1 MNGWIN
7 IFKPKGFTSTY
18 CLNVIKSKFKIKKLG
33 HAGTLDPLA
42 EGILPVA
49 IGEAT
54 KSIPYLADVK
64 KTYFFEAVWGKETS
78 TLDAEGEI
86 VHSSSVIPKQEDIQ
100 NILKSFVGVIN
111 QVPPKFSAKKIKGVR
126 CYNLARNNLPF
137 DLKSQKVE
145 ITNIKIVSHGE
156 GKTSFIVNCGSGT
169 YIRSLIRDIA
179 YRLNTFGYA
188 SKIVRRRYG
197 LFSIK
202 SSLNV
207 DFIVKNV
214 AKEELQKYLLE
225 INRVLIH
232 IPSIKLEDKRIKLI
246 KNGMKVS
253 MLEEFGE
260 IDLKKLIAQ
269 NQNQVL
275 AFGELKSGF
284 FYPKRILNI

>member
-1 MNGWIN
+1 
-7 IFKPKGFTSTY
+7 
-18 CLNVIKSKFKIKKLG
+18 
-33 HAGTLDPLA
+33 
-42 EGILPVA
+42 
-49 IGEAT
+49 
-54 KSIPYLADVK
+54 
-64 KTYFFEAVWGKETS
+64 
-78 TLDAEGEI
+78 
-86 VHSSSVIPKQEDIQ
+86 
-100 NILKSFVGVIN
+100 
-111 QVPPKFSAKKIKGVR
+111 VPPKFSAKKIKGVR

-202 SSLNV
+202 GSLNV

>member
-86 VHSSSVIPKQEDIQ
+86 VHSSSVVPKQEDIQ

-202 SSLNV
+202 GSLNV

>member
-7 IFKPKGFTSTY
+7 IYKPKGYTSTY
-18 CLNVIKSKFKIKKLG
+18 CLNVLKSKFKLKKIG

-54 KSIPYLADVK
+54 KSIPYLSELK
-64 KTYFFEAVWGKETS
+64 KTYFFEATWGKETS
-78 TLDAEGEI
+78 TLDAEGE
-86 VHSSSVIPKQEDIQ
+86 VTNSSLVIPSKEDIQ
-100 NILKSFVGVIN
+100 KKLHSFIGLIN
-111 QVPPKFSAKKIKGVR
+111 QVPPRYSAKKINGER
-126 CYNLARNNLPF
+126 CYNLARNNQPF

-145 ITNIKIVSHGE
+145 ICNIRVVSHGE
-156 GKTSFIVNCGSGT
+156 GKTSFLVNCGLGT
-169 YIRSLIRDIA
+169 YVRSLIRDIA
-179 YRLNTFGYA
+179 YSLNTFGYA
-188 SKIVRRRYG
+188 SKILRRRYG
-197 LFSIK
+197 QFTQK
-202 SSLNV
+202 ASLNM
-207 DFIVKNV
+207 DFIVKNIE
-214 AKEELQKYLLE
+214 KSDFQKYLLE

-253 MLEEFGE
+253 MLEEFGA

>member
-156 GKTSFIVNCGSGT
+156 GKTSFIANCGSGT

-202 SSLNV
+202 GSLNV

>member
-86 VHSSSVIPKQEDIQ
+86 IHSSSIIPKQEDIQ

-188 SKIVRRRYG
+188 SKIVRRKYG
-197 LFSIK
+197 LFSTK
-202 SSLNV
+202 GSLNV

>member
-86 VHSSSVIPKQEDIQ
+86 VHSCSVVPKQEDIQ
-100 NILKSFVGVIN
+100 NILKFFVGVIN

-179 YRLNTFGYA
+179 YSLNTFGYA

>member
-7 IFKPKGFTSTY
+7 IYKPKGYTSTY
-18 CLNVIKSKFKIKKLG
+18 CLNVLKSKFKLKKIG

-54 KSIPYLADVK
+54 KSIPYLSELK
-64 KTYFFEAVWGKETS
+64 KTYFFEATWGKETS
-78 TLDAEGEI
+78 TLDAEGE
-86 VHSSSVIPKQEDIQ
+86 VTNSSLVIPSKEDIQ
-100 NILKSFVGVIN
+100 KKLHSFIGLIN
-111 QVPPKFSAKKIKGVR
+111 QVPPRYSAKKINGER
-126 CYNLARNNLPF
+126 CYNLARNNQPF

-145 ITNIKIVSHGE
+145 ICNIRVVSHGE
-156 GKTSFIVNCGSGT
+156 GKTSFLVNCGLGT
-169 YIRSLIRDIA
+169 YVRSLIRDIA
-179 YRLNTFGYA
+179 YSLNTFGYA
-188 SKIVRRRYG
+188 SKILRRRYG
-197 LFSIK
+197 QFTQK
-202 SSLNV
+202 SSLNM
-207 DFIVKNV
+207 DFIIK
-214 AKEELQKYLLE
+214 KMEKKELQKYLLE
-225 INRVLIH
+225 INKVLIH

>member
-86 VHSSSVIPKQEDIQ
+86 IHSSSIIPKQEDIQ

-197 LFSIK
+197 PFSIK

>member
-86 VHSSSVIPKQEDIQ
+86 VHSCSVVPKQEDIQ

-197 LFSIK
+197 LFSTK
-202 SSLNV
+202 GSLNV

>member
-78 TLDAEGEI
+78 TLDTEGEI
-86 VHSSSVIPKQEDIQ
+86 VHSCSVVPKQEDIQ